1 MKWPLGTLLL
11 ALLTST
17 AMAYPQP
24 VQWQTYSI
32 AETGT
37 SVDLP
42 TSIFTEKAERPAGY
56 EIRLKTAD
64 GRAELT
70 VLAGPNSDNEIPA
83 RFLAKRHSGNPPTPI
98 SKSDFKGRSR
108 SRGSQGPRGRHRE
121 REDTPGSFG

>member
-1 MKWPLGTLLL
+1 
-11 ALLTST
+11 
-17 AMAYPQP
+17 

-70 VLAGPNSDNEIPA
+70 VLAGPIVTT
-83 RFLAKRHSGNPPTPI
+83 RFL
-98 SKSDFKGRSR
+98 
-108 SRGSQGPRGRHRE
+108 RGSSQKDIRLRISSTRE
-121 REDTPGSFG
+121 